1 MPTAK
6 EASVRNDRGTVAMV
20 HGTADVII
28 ASGDSSG
35 PFATDAL
42 NIADELSAISMTKKD
57 YRKFLRSLKTC
68 NVAKK
73 GKRIDSYDQRL

>member
-6 EASVRNDRGTVAMV
+6 EASVRKDRGTVAMV

-35 PFATDAL
+35 PFA
-42 NIADELSAISMTKKD
+42 DELSAVSMTKND
-57 YRKFLRSLKTC
+57 YRQILEELE
-68 NVAKK
+68 N
-73 GKRIDSYDQRL
+73 L